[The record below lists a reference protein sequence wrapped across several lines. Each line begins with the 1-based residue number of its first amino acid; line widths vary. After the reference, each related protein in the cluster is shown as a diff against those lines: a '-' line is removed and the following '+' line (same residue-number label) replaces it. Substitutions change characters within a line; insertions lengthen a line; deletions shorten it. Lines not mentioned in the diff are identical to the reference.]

1 MHDNQTQHE
10 EVEIRTGIH
19 AGDDSEIA
27 GGMTMGG
34 GQVTAPGGSTFGSG
48 N

>member
-1 MHDNQTQHE
+1 MNETQQPE

-19 AGDDSEIA
+19 AGDET
-27 GGMTMGG
+27 GGMMGG
-34 GQVTAPGGSTFGSG
+34 GGITSPGGGMAGSG